1 MESLSVST
9 NSFTL
14 DLYKKLNEASKDQ
27 NIFFSPW
34 SIATALAMVYL
45 GAKGDTATQ
54 MAEVLHFNQTAEE
67 EGSSETTRP
76 SLGTPKKR
84 KMDPGH
90 KQAENTHSGFK
101 ELLSTI
107 NKPSSTYLLKSA
119 NRLYEEKTY
128 PLLPKFLK
136 LITSYYNAKPQA
148 VNFKSAAEQARA
160 LINLWVENETE
171 RKIQDLLPAGSLN
184 SRTVLVLVNA
194 IYFKGN
200 WEKKFLEK
208 NTSEMPFR
216 LSKTKTKPVQMM
228 FLRDA
233 FLIFHETTTKFKIIE
248 LPYVENELS
257 MFVLLPDDISGNT
270 NGLEQVERELTYE
283 KLAEWTKSANMMKAE
298 VDLYL
303 PKLKLEENYDLKST
317 LSSMGIRNAFDPVQ
331 ADFRGMSVKKDLYIS
346 KVVHKAFVEVNEEG
360 TEAAAATAVLALR
373 SKAPKMTFKA
383 DHPFLF
389 FIRHNKSQTILFF
402 GRLCSPY
409 STTRGRQRW
418 KITGCGEARP
428 AEILSGGA
436 LRAATILC
444 AGATLPP
451 RSGPSCRPSSPGN
464 ASGEREGPRD
474 EGSAAPGWRRS
485 SGASFR
491 PGKCQTL
498 WLLVPERGGAE
509 SAVGSGGAV
518 SPPVSHR
525 LPPERRHT
533 MDSLCASSTTF
544 ALDLLRKLC
553 ENKSRQNL
561 FFSPFSI
568 SSALSMIL
576 LGSKGNTEAQI
587 AKVLFLNKAE
597 DAHNGYQSLLSEIN
611 DPNTKYILRTANRL
625 YGEKTFE
632 FLSSFIESSQKFYQA
647 GLEQTDF
654 MHAWEDS
661 RKQINGWVE
670 ERTEGKIQN
679 LLAEGIVSSLTRLV
693 LVNAIYFKGNWEK
706 QFNKERTAEMPFQIN
721 KKETKPVQMMFKK
734 DRFNMTYIGDFQTKI
749 LELPYVGNE
758 LSMIILLPDA
768 IQDGSTG
775 LESLERELTYEKLID
790 WINPEMM
797 DCTEVRVSLPR
808 FKLEEDYDLKPL
820 LRSMGMPDAFDLG
833 KADFSGISA
842 GTELVLSEVVHKSF
856 VEVNEEG
863 TEAAAA
869 TAAVMMMRCALIVPE
884 FTADHPFLFFIRH
897 NKTSSILFCG
907 RFCSP

>member
-14 DLYKKLNEASKDQ
+14 DLYKKLNETSKGQ

-54 MAEVLHFNQTAEE
+54 MAEVLHFNQTAGE

-76 SLGTPKKR
+76 SPGRPKKR
-84 KMDPGH
+84 KMDSEH
-90 KQAENTHSGFK
+90 KQAENIHSGFK
-101 ELLSTI
+101 DLLSAI
-107 NKPSSTYLLKSA
+107 NKPRSTYLLKSA

-128 PLLPKFLK
+128 PLLPKFLQ
-136 LITSYYNAKPQA
+136 LITTYYNAKPQA
-148 VNFKSAAEQARA
+148 INFKTASEQARA
-160 LINLWVENETE
+160 LINSWVETETE
-171 RKIQDLLPAGSLN
+171 RKIQDLLPAGSL
-184 SRTVLVLVNA
+184 SSHTVLVLVNA

-208 NTSEMPFR
+208 NTSEAPFR

-228 FLRDA
+228 FLRDK
-233 FLIFHETTTKFKIIE
+233 FLILHEKTMKFKIIE

-257 MFVLLPDDISGNT
+257 MFVLLPDDINDNT
-270 NGLEQVERELTYE
+270 TGLELLERELTYE

-331 ADFRGMSVKKDLYIS
+331 ADFTGMSVKKDLCIS
-346 KVVHKAFVEVNEEG
+346 KVIHKAFVEVNEEG
-360 TEAAAATAVLALR
+360 TEAAAATGVLVLR
-373 SKAPKMTFKA
+373 SKAPPTTFKA

-402 GRLCSPY
+402 GRFCSPY
-409 STTRGRQRW
+409 LHP
-418 KITGCGEARP
+418 GECQNFGFLWLSVLGQCQIFGALPSPSPPLLRHMGP
-428 AEILSGGA
+428 RASGGGQLQGSVIPCVPPPA
-436 LRAATILC
+436 PGETMDRLC
-444 AGATLPP
+444 AA
-451 RSGPSCRPSSPGN
+451 N
-464 ASGEREGPRD
+464 
-474 EGSAAPGWRRS
+474 
-485 SGASFR
+485 
-491 PGKCQTL
+491 
-498 WLLVPERGGAE
+498 
-509 SAVGSGGAV
+509 
-518 SPPVSHR
+518 
-525 LPPERRHT
+525 
-533 MDSLCASSTTF
+533 TTF

-576 LGSKGNTEAQI
+576 LGSKGNTKAQI
-587 AKVLFLNKAE
+587 AKVLSLNKAE

-632 FLSSFIESSQKFYQA
+632 FLSSFIESSQKFYHA

-679 LLAEGIVSSLTRLV
+679 LLAEGILDSLTRLV

-734 DRFNMTYIGDFQTKI
+734 DKFNMTYIGDFQTKI

-758 LSMIILLPDA
+758 LSMIILLPDS

-820 LRSMGMPDAFDLG
+820 LSSMGMPDAFDLG

-842 GTELVLSEVVHKSF
+842 GKELVLSEVVHKSF

-869 TAAVMMMRCALIVPE
+869 TAGVMMLRCAMIVPE